1 MKTTAIRV
9 ESTFTPP
16 IAHVVT
22 VVRDASVAK
31 PAAPK
36 I

>member
-1 MKTTAIRV
+1 MKAMAIRV
-9 ESTFTPP
+9 REQFTPP
-16 IAHVVT
+16 IAQVVT